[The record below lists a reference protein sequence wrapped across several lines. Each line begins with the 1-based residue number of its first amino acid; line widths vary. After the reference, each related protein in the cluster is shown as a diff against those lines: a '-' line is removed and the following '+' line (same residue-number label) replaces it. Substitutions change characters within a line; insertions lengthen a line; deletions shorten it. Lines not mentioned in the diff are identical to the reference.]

1 MRTKVTLALIFL
13 NVALFF
19 FIFKFERDWIV
30 KEQSIETRRRVFGPE
45 ASNIRTLT
53 ITHHLTGGTAVSLSR
68 QRDTWSLVQPFGWPA
83 NQHAASAI
91 ANELHTLEHLAT
103 FSVADAE
110 KNKQPLSDYGL
121 EKPRLTVE
129 FTSGDATLPD
139 ATPRVTT
146 RFLVG
151 DTTPDQR
158 RLYVLSPDGQRVFVV
173 NRNLLDILSTPV
185 DQLRDNTLA
194 TIGVFETR
202 SLSIQSSGIRV
213 RIQRDGQR
221 WQFSSPHNARAS
233 KTAFELAI
241 NTLKS
246 LQAKTFNPTPAPAN
260 LPSSAPT
267 LRVTLE
273 GNNRQE
279 TLYLGDPVPASGPAP
294 ARPTNAPPAPIEY
307 YAQLESRPE
316 VLFTVAVPPELLD
329 TLRNAHE
336 ALRERRLLDFDPATV
351 SAITIESP
359 VQSNQPP
366 ITLQRLETA
375 PGQPREAAEA
385 VWQVVH
391 RADGVQA
398 PQTLPAESA
407 AVRTLL
413 ERLSLLSADS
423 FKSDAPTGADLEEWG
438 FNRPVR
444 KVTLTF
450 ANGSPPLA
458 LQVGTDAA
466 RSVYYARI
474 GSPTE
479 PGQAVYAITSRTVE
493 ELPLAPAAWRSRV
506 VGDPVP
512 AAARVSAIKL
522 TDLLENKVLADHTF
536 SETGEASGSPRDTKA
551 LFAVVAAVRNLRAKD
566 FQAGGFAEKIFAAG
580 DDRPWRFQLE
590 TTIALP
596 VGNAQEQTRTLTL
609 LFTERLGG
617 ALQFGGSK
625 ASDAVFTLEQ
635 PLIDALWAL
644 TYGARDP
651 GPPAT
656 KN

>member
-53 ITHHLTGGTAVSLSR
+53 ITHHAGGGTVSLSR
-68 QRDTWSLVQPFGWPA
+68 QRDTWSLEKPFGWPA
-83 NQHAASAI
+83 NQHAASAM
-91 ANELHTLEHLAT
+91 ANELHSLEHLAT

-110 KNKQPLSDYGL
+110 KNKQPISDYGL
-121 EKPRLTVE
+121 DKPRLTVD
-129 FTSGDATLPD
+129 FTSGDATLPES
-139 ATPRVTT
+139 TPRATT

-158 RLYVLSPDGQRVFVV
+158 RLYVLSPDGQRVYVV
-173 NRNLLDILSTPV
+173 NRNLLDILSTPAE
-185 DQLRDNTLA
+185 QLRDNTLL

-213 RIQRDGQR
+213 RVQRDGQR

-241 NTLKS
+241 NTLRA
-246 LQAKTFNPTPAPAN
+246 LQAKTFNPTPVPPN
-260 LPSSAPT
+260 LPASAPT
-267 LRVTLE
+267 LRVTIE

-279 TLYLGDPVPASGPAP
+279 TLYLGEPVPATAPVP
-294 ARPTNAPPAPIEY
+294 ARSAGAPPAPVEY
-307 YAQLESRPE
+307 YAQLESRPD
-316 VLFTVAVPPELLD
+316 VLFTVLVPAELLD

-336 ALRERRLLDFDPATV
+336 ALRERRLLDFDPAVV

-366 ITLQRLETA
+366 VTLQRLETA
-375 PGQPREAAEA
+375 PGLPRETTEA

-391 RADGVQA
+391 RADGAQA
-398 PQTLPAESA
+398 PQTLPAEPA
-407 AVRTLL
+407 AVRSLL
-413 ERLSLLSADS
+413 ERLSLLSAES

-444 KVTLTF
+444 KVTLAF
-450 ANGSPPLA
+450 ANGAPPVA
-458 LQVGTDAA
+458 LQVGTDTA
-466 RSVYYARI
+466 RRIYYARV
-474 GSPTE
+474 GTPTE
-479 PGQAVYAITSRTVE
+479 PGQGVYTVPARTIE
-493 ELPLAPAAWRSRV
+493 ELPLAPTAWRSRV
-506 VGDPVP
+506 VGEPVP

-522 TDLLENKVLADHTF
+522 SDLQENKVLAEHTF
-536 SETGEASGSPRDTKA
+536 SATGEASGTPRDTKA
-551 LFAVVAAVRNLRAKD
+551 LFAVIAAVRSLRAKE
-566 FQAGGFAEKIFAAG
+566 FQAGGFTEKIFAAG
-580 DDRPWRFQLE
+580 DDRPWRFQLD
-590 TTIALP
+590 TTLALP

-609 LFTERLGG
+609 VFTERLGG

-644 TYGARDP
+644 TYGPRDP

-656 KN
+656 K

>member
-19 FIFKFERDWIV
+19 FIFQFERKWRV
-30 KEQSIETRRRVFGPE
+30 AEQSIETRRRVFGPE

-53 ITHHLTGGTAVSLSR
+53 ITNHSPGGGTVSLIR
-68 QRDTWSLVQPFGWPA
+68 QRDAWSLVTPFGWPA
-83 NQHAASAI
+83 NPHAASAI

-139 ATPRVTT
+139 TTPRATT

-151 DTTPDQR
+151 DPTPDQR
-158 RLYVLSPDGQRVFVV
+158 RLYVLSPDGQRVYVV
-173 NRNLLDILSTPV
+173 NRNLLDTLSLPAE
-185 DQLRDNTLA
+185 QLRDNTLL
-194 TIGVFETR
+194 TVGVFETR

-241 NTLKS
+241 NTLRS
-246 LQAKTFNPTPAPAN
+246 LHAKTFNPTPAPAA

-267 LRVTLE
+267 LRLTIE

-279 TLYLGDPVPASGPAP
+279 TLYLGEPVPATTPAP
-294 ARPTNAPPAPIEY
+294 ARPAGTAPAPVEY
-307 YAQLESRPE
+307 YAQLESHPD
-316 VLFTVAVPPELLD
+316 VLFTVVMPPDLLD

-336 ALRERRLLDFDPATV
+336 ALRERRLLDFDPTTV

-359 VQSNQPP
+359 IQSNQPP
-366 ITLQRLETA
+366 VTLQRLEAA
-375 PGQPREAAEA
+375 PGQPREATEA

-391 RADGVQA
+391 RADGAQA
-398 PQTLPAESA
+398 PQTLPAELG

-413 ERLSLLSADS
+413 DRLSLLAAES

-444 KVTLTF
+444 KISLIF
-450 ANGSPPLA
+450 ANGSPPIS
-458 LQVGTDAA
+458 LQIGTDTA
-466 RSVYYARI
+466 RRVYYARV
-474 GSPTE
+474 GTPTE
-479 PGQAVYAITSRTVE
+479 PGQAVYTITPRTIE
-493 ELPLAPAAWRSRV
+493 ELPLAPSAWRSRT
-506 VGDPVP
+506 VGEPVP
-512 AAARVSAIKL
+512 AAARVSALKL
-522 TDLLENKVLADHTF
+522 TDLQENKVLAEHTF
-536 SETGEASGSPRDTKA
+536 SATGEASPAPRDSKA
-551 LFAVVAAVRNLRAKD
+551 LFAIIAAVRDLRAKE
-566 FQAGGFAEKIFAAG
+566 FQPGGFTDKVFAAG
-580 DDRPWRFQLE
+580 DDRPWRFQLD
-590 TTIALP
+590 TTLALP

-609 LFTERLGG
+609 LLTERLGG

-625 ASDAVFTLEQ
+625 ASDAVFSIEQ

-651 GPPAT
+651 GAPAPR
-656 KN
+656 N

>member
-53 ITHHLTGGTAVSLSR
+53 ITHHQTGGGTVSLSR
-68 QRDTWSLVQPFGWPA
+68 QRDTWSLIKPFGWPA
-83 NQHAASAI
+83 NQHAASAM

-103 FSVADAE
+103 FSAADAE
-110 KNKQPLSDYGL
+110 KNKQPLSDYGFD
-121 EKPRLTVE
+121 KPRLTVE

-139 ATPRVTT
+139 STPTATT

-151 DTTPDQR
+151 ETTPDQR
-158 RLYVLSPDGQRVFVV
+158 RLYVLSPDGQRVYVV
-173 NRNLLDILSTPV
+173 NRSLLDKLSTPP
-185 DQLRDNTLA
+185 DQLRDDTLV

-241 NTLKS
+241 NTLKA
-246 LQAKTFNPTPAPAN
+246 LQAKTFNPVPAPAN

-267 LRVTLE
+267 LRLTLE

-279 TLYLGDPVPASGPAP
+279 TLYLGDPVPSAAPAP
-294 ARPTNAPPAPIEY
+294 ARPANSPPGPVEY
-307 YAQLESRPE
+307 YAQLESRPD
-316 VLFTVAVPPELLD
+316 VLFTVVVAPELLD

-336 ALRERRLLDFDPATV
+336 ALRERRLLDFDPAAV
-351 SAITIESP
+351 SAITLESP

-366 ITLQRLETA
+366 VTLQRLETA
-375 PGQPREAAEA
+375 PGRPREAVEA
-385 VWQVVH
+385 IWQVVH
-391 RADGVQA
+391 RADGAQT
-398 PQTLPAESA
+398 PQTLPAEPA

-413 ERLSLLSADS
+413 ERLSLLSAES

-450 ANGSPPLA
+450 SNGAPPLA
-458 LQVGTDAA
+458 LQIGTDTA
-466 RSVYYARI
+466 RRVYYARV
-474 GSPTE
+474 GTPTE
-479 PGQAVYAITSRTVE
+479 PGQGVYTVTTRIIE
-493 ELPLAPAAWRSRV
+493 ELPLAPTSWRSRT
-506 VGDPVP
+506 VGEPVP

-522 TDLLENKVLADHTF
+522 TDLQENKVLVEHTF
-536 SETGEASGSPRDTKA
+536 SATGEASGAPRDTKA
-551 LFAVVAAVRNLRAKD
+551 LFAAVAAVRNLRAKD
-566 FQAGGFAEKIFAAG
+566 FQAGGFTEKVFAAG

-590 TTIALP
+590 TTLALP
-596 VGNAQEQTRTLTL
+596 VGNAQEQTHTLTL

-625 ASDAVFTLEQ
+625 ASDAVFTIEQ

-644 TYGARDP
+644 TYGPRDP

-656 KN
+656 K

>member
-13 NVALFF
+13 NVALFY
-19 FIFKFERDWIV
+19 FIFQFERSWIV

-53 ITHHLTGGTAVSLSR
+53 ITNNAGGGAVSLVR
-68 QRDTWSLVQPFGWPA
+68 QRDTWSIVKPFGWPA
-83 NQHAASAI
+83 NQHAASAM

-121 EKPRLTVE
+121 DKPRITVE

-139 ATPRVTT
+139 SAPRPTT

-158 RLYVLSPDGQRVFVV
+158 RLYVLSPDGQRVYVV
-173 NRNLLDILSTPV
+173 NRSLLDTLSAPAE
-185 DQLRDNTLA
+185 QLRDNTLI

-246 LQAKTFNPTPAPAN
+246 LQAKTFNPAPAPAN
-260 LPSSAPT
+260 LPSSTPT
-267 LRVTLE
+267 LRLTIE

-279 TLYLGDPVPASGPAP
+279 TLYLGEPVPATAPAP
-294 ARPTNAPPAPIEY
+294 ARPAGAPPAPVEY
-307 YAQLESRPE
+307 YAQLESRPD
-316 VLFTVAVPPELLD
+316 VLFTVPVSPELLD

-351 SAITIESP
+351 SAITLESP

-366 ITLQRLETA
+366 VTLQRLETA
-375 PGQPREAAEA
+375 PGQLREAAEA
-385 VWQVVH
+385 VWQVVY
-391 RADGVQA
+391 RADGAQA
-398 PQTLPAESA
+398 PQTLAAEPA

-413 ERLSLLSADS
+413 ERLSLLSAES

-450 ANGSPPLA
+450 ANGTPALA
-458 LQVGTDAA
+458 LQVGTDTA
-466 RSVYYARI
+466 RRVYYARV
-474 GSPTE
+474 GTPTE
-479 PGQAVYAITSRTVE
+479 PGQGVYTVTARTIE
-493 ELPLAPAAWRSRV
+493 ELPLAPAAWRSRT
-506 VGDPVP
+506 VGEPVP

-522 TDLLENKVLADHTF
+522 TDLLENKVLAEHTF
-536 SETGEASGSPRDTKA
+536 SATGEASGSPRDTKA
-551 LFAVVAAVRNLRAKD
+551 LFAVVAAVRTLRAKD
-566 FQAGGFAEKIFAAG
+566 FQAGGFTEKVFAAG

-590 TTIALP
+590 TTLALP

-609 LFTERLGG
+609 VFTERLGG

-644 TYGARDP
+644 TYGPRDP

-656 KN
+656 K